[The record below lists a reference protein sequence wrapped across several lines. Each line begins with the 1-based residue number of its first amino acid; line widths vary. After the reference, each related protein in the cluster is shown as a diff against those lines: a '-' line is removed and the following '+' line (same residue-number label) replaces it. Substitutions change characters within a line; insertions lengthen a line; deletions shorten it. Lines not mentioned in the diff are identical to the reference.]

1 MVGGGAADRG
11 AHHYHGGM
19 EGRPD
24 GPDCSGCPVLLA
36 ELDRVRGERDG
47 AFAECEALRVEVADL
62 KRRLEA
68 AERAGKRQAAPFRK
82 GPPKPDPKPPGR
94 KAGAEH
100 GPHGH
105 RPTPPPDQISECHEA
120 TLPDDCPHC
129 HGPLIETEVAQQFQ
143 TEIPRRPIV
152 RQFNVHVGQ
161 CQACGQRVQGRHPLQ
176 TSDALGAAASQ
187 IGPDAQAAAVLL
199 NKEAG
204 LSHGK
209 VAAVFEQLFGIDL
222 TRGASAQINL
232 RAAERLEPDYQLILQ
247 EVKESETI
255 TPDETGWRIGGHPAW
270 LHVWVGDRATAYA
283 IDSQRS
289 AAVLTRVIGE
299 DWNGTMIHDG
309 FASYNF
315 QFPEA
320 IHQQCL
326 AHLLRRART
335 LAETAVGG
343 GGRFPRQV
351 IDLLT
356 EAIHARNRC
365 VDGAMSLHRLVSRR
379 DEFDERLWELLR
391 RPRQVPEQATF
402 ARHLA
407 NHAGEIFAFVTD
419 PLVEATNWQAEQAIR
434 PAVVNRKVWGG
445 NRTAAGSRAQGVLMS
460 VLETCR
466 RHARSALDHVSQT
479 LRAAGNLLL
488 PRPVLLPTG

>member
-1 MVGGGAADRG
+1 
-11 AHHYHGGM
+11 
-19 EGRPD
+19 
-24 GPDCSGCPVLLA
+24 
-36 ELDRVRGERDG
+36 
-47 AFAECEALRVEVADL
+47 
-62 KRRLEA
+62 
-68 AERAGKRQAAPFRK
+68 
-82 GPPKPDPKPPGR
+82 
-94 KAGAEH
+94 
-100 GPHGH
+100 
-105 RPTPPPDQISECHEA
+105 
-120 TLPDDCPHC
+120 
-129 HGPLIETEVAQQFQ
+129 LIETEVAQQFQ
-143 TEIPRRPIV
+143 TEIPRQPVV

-161 CQACGQRVQGRHPLQ
+161 CQACGKRVQGRHRLQ

-255 TPDETGWRIGGHPAW
+255 TPDETGWRVGGHPAW
-270 LHVWVGDRATAYA
+270 LHAWVGDRATAYA

-335 LAETAVGG
+335 LEEMAVGG
-343 GGRFPRQV
+343 DVRFPRQV

-379 DEFDERLWELLR
+379 VRRALVGVAVATARGAGAGDLR
-391 RPRQVPEQATF
+391 EASGEPR
-402 ARHLA
+402 
-407 NHAGEIFAFVTD
+407 G
-419 PLVEATNWQAEQAIR
+419 
-434 PAVVNRKVWGG
+434 
-445 NRTAAGSRAQGVLMS
+445 
-460 VLETCR
+460 
-466 RHARSALDHVSQT
+466 
-479 LRAAGNLLL
+479 
-488 PRPVLLPTG
+488 